1 MRQLTPVRRKP
12 VSANYKNDVFILYHP
27 WHLFTMLELVDI
39 IRQKVE
45 QPFAKLL
52 NRLRTASQSEED
64 VKCIQS
70 RPIDP
75 SDVNYTSHALH
86 I

>member
-1 MRQLTPVRRKP
+1 MHQLTPVCRKP

-27 WHLFTMLELVDI
+27 WHLFTMLELVI
-39 IRQKVE
+39 IRQKDD

-52 NRLRTASQSEED
+52 NRLRTASKSEED